1 MPAIHLVAGGAL
13 KVRWPCPARLPVSVL
28 GGVAG
33 PQGRVPAAYMLHD
46 GTETAQLGSPQ
57 SPQLLLLLLRD
68 DLPPDLP
75 TEGQLPALGRLYLP
89 EDGEDLLPGQVGQR
103 LLILLQG
110 CGQQR
115 DWLGNDKRSRVVL
128 LLHYSG
134 LINEK
139 HGPPPEYRIERHVYG
154 LHRAEGHNL

>member
-1 MPAIHLVAGGAL
+1 MAT
-13 KVRWPCPARLPVSVL
+13 CPARLPVSVL

-57 SPQLLLLLLRD
+57 SSLALLLLGY
-68 DLPPDLP
+68 DLPSDLP
-75 TEGQLPALGRLYLP
+75 AEGQLPTLGGLYLP

-115 DWLGNDKRSRVVL
+115 DWLGNDKRSTV
-128 LLHYSG
+128 G
-134 LINEK
+134 
-139 HGPPPEYRIERHVYG
+139 
-154 LHRAEGHNL
+154 

>member
-1 MPAIHLVAGGAL
+1 MT
-13 KVRWPCPARLPVSVL
+13 C
-28 GGVAG
+28 
-33 PQGRVPAAYMLHD
+33 PQGRVPPSYMLLLHYW
-46 GTETAQLGSPQ
+46 TQTAQLGSPQ
-57 SPQLLLLLLRD
+57 SSLALLLLGY
-68 DLPPDLP
+68 DLPSDLP
-75 TEGQLPALGRLYLP
+75 AEGQLPTLGGLYLP

-128 LLHYSG
+128 ILHYSG

-139 HGPPPEYRIERHVYG
+139 HGPPPEYRIDTFTVYTEQRDTIYNS
-154 LHRAEGHNL
+154 HIR